1 MFFVRN
7 AVFAVVMVS
16 LVASAGE
23 TSAQG
28 DKKEREAIAKEV
40 ATKIA
45 ELPQF
50 TAFDWVTFDVSS
62 ANVVDLKGMAIST
75 ALRTDAEEVAK
86 KVKGVEGVHNS
97 IEYVRRSM
105 IDDKIRVMAYNAI
118 YQTYLAKYQ
127 KECMYQFVGATTAAL
142 PRGPHPIQILVD
154 KGNVTLQ
161 GHVHSAEDKATAS
174 KAVENV
180 GGLVKSLTNLLTVTH
195 E

>member
-1 MFFVRN
+1 MRSIRN
-7 AVFAVVMVS
+7 AVFAVVMVA

-23 TSAQG
+23 TATQD

-62 ANVVDLKGMAIST
+62 AHVVDLKGMAIST
-75 ALRTDAEEVAK
+75 QLRTDAEEVAK

-105 IDDKIRVMAYNAI
+105 IDDK
-118 YQTYLAKYQ
+118 
-127 KECMYQFVGATTAAL
+127 TAEMS
-142 PRGPHPIQILVD
+142 GT
-154 KGNVTLQ
+154 G
-161 GHVHSAEDKATAS
+161 
-174 KAVENV
+174 
-180 GGLVKSLTNLLTVTH
+180 
-195 E
+195 